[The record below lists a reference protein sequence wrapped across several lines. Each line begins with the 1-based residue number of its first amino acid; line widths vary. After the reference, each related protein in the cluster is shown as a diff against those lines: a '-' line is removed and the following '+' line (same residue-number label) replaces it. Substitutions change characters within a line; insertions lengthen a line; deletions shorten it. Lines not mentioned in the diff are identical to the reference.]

1 VSSVGMFSIGGIA
14 SGLDTSGIIEQLM
27 QLERIPVTR
36 MQSTQQQLR
45 ARDDAWGQVN
55 TKLST
60 LRAAIDRIDRPD
72 RFSNLVKVTSSN
84 EDAVAVTARSGAGTG
99 SSSFSVTQLAQAHQ
113 LRGEV
118 VADPDAVLGGT
129 SFAVT
134 GGGTTVEV
142 DLTGGKSLHD
152 VARELNA
159 AKAGFTA
166 SVVQTG
172 SGEHRLVLSSAS
184 TGLDAALTVATDSAA
199 GGLQL
204 SDLQVAR
211 DAVLTMGSGAGA
223 IEVTRSSNT
232 IDDLVPGASITL
244 KRVTAAGDAP
254 VTVTS
259 TQDVDGAVAAVEE
272 YTKALSGAI
281 ELLAKLTKSDPAAAG
296 ILAGDSTARRMLDQL
311 RSAVTAPT
319 GLPTDGLHAAFQVG
333 LSVDRYGAVT
343 LDETKLKAALEQ
355 DFDGVARLFGNAA
368 TASASGVSVTTTAAT
383 APGNHEVQ
391 ITQAATRTSASALL
405 ATSNQNPADPTHFRL
420 TVGERTVDLEL
431 PRLRPQDPDPDVTAL
446 AQQFNDALAAA
457 GITEVAAAAD
467 AGTGELRFTATR
479 YGSQTSFT
487 IEAIDAPGGEPV
499 PGGTVF
505 GLENVTAGLDVA
517 GTIAG
522 TAFTG
527 EGQRLTATSGPAT
540 GLSVTWTGVAGGDPF
555 TVTHARGLAGGMS
568 EVLRGMEGSGGS
580 VARARQ
586 GLTSQIKIYQDRI
599 DGFDVRLATR
609 ESTLRRQF
617 TAMET
622 ALATLNSQGGWL
634 QSQLAG
640 LQNLHAQR

>member
-14 SGLDTSGIIEQLM
+14 SGLDTTGIIEQLM
-27 QLERIPVTR
+27 QLERLPITR
-36 MQSTQQQLR
+36 MRSTQQQLR

-60 LRAAIDRIDRPD
+60 LRAAIDRINRPD
-72 RFSNLVKVTSSN
+72 RFSSLLQVTSSN
-84 EDAVAVTARSGAGTG
+84 EDAVSVTARAGTSTG
-99 SSSFSVTQLAQAHQ
+99 SLSFSVTQLAQAHQ
-113 LRGEV
+113 LRGGA

-129 SFAVT
+129 SFSVT
-134 GGGTTVEV
+134 RGDTTVEV
-142 DLTGGKSLHD
+142 DLTDGKSLRD

-172 SGEHRLVLSSAS
+172 PGEHRLVLSSAS
-184 TGLDAALTVATDSAA
+184 TGLHAALTVATDAAA

-204 SDLQVAR
+204 SDLQAAR

-244 KRVTAAGDAP
+244 KRVTVAGDAP

-259 TQDVDGAVAAVEE
+259 APDVDGAVAAVKE
-272 YTKALSGAI
+272 YTTALNGTI
-281 ELLAKLTKSDPAAAG
+281 ELLAKLTRSDPAAPG
-296 ILAGDSTARRMLDQL
+296 VLAGDRTGRRMLDQL

-355 DFDGVARLFGNAA
+355 DFAGVARLFGNAA
-368 TASASGVSVTTTAAT
+368 TASAGGASVTTTAAT
-383 APGNHEVQ
+383 APGSYEVR
-391 ITQAATRTSASALL
+391 ITQAATRTSASTLL
-405 ATSNQNPADPTHFRL
+405 TTSNQNPDGPTHLRL
-420 TVGERTVDLEL
+420 TVGDRTVDLQL
-431 PRLRPQDPDPDVTAL
+431 PRMRQPDPAPDVVAL
-446 AQQFNDALAAA
+446 AQQFNDALVAA
-457 GITEVAAAAD
+457 GISDVAAHGDAAS
-467 AGTGELRFTATR
+467 GELRFTASR
-479 YGSQTSFT
+479 YGSQTTFT
-487 IEAIDAPGGEPV
+487 IEAIDAPGGQPV

-505 GLENVTAGLDVA
+505 GLENVTTGHDVA

-540 GLSVTWTGVAGGDPF
+540 GLSLTWTGGTGGTF
-555 TVTHARGLAGGMS
+555 TVTNARGLAGGMG

-586 GLTSQIKIYQDRI
+586 GLTSQIELYQDRI

-622 ALATLNSQGGWL
+622 ALATLNSQGSWL